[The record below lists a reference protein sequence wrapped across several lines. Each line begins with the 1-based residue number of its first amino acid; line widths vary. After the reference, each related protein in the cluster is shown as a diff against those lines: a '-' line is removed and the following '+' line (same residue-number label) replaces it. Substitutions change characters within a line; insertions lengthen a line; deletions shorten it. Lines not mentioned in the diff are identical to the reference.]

1 MLRLAWLCLASLLL
15 VLVGLVGLDAYTAM
29 HPRVVELG
37 ALWSPEPST
46 RVVVS
51 PARSRSPVSHHDRA
65 SRVRSRPWG

>member
-37 ALWSPEPST
+37 ALWSPEPSI
-46 RVVVS
+46 RVFVS
-51 PARSRSPVSHHDRA
+51 PARSRNPVSHHGRA
-65 SRVRSRPWG
+65 SRTRARPLG